1 LGSGERDVP
10 YTDARAGSTVITLSA
25 KSREE
30 FVHDLVASLLE
41 AAYGKRPEAG
51 AAEGRVIPIQAAG
64 ADEAEILAQ
73 LAAGTLRAVRETS
86 GRLLPP
92 RWIALDEKGHRY
104 LLVAV
109 TARWDFSRPVGRPWS
124 VCSDLKATPRWPAAP
139 RAAGLPRLRDRRRP
153 SSRRAH
159 KLTRGDQPSTLRAL
173 TRRRGERPPR
183 WLK

>member
-1 LGSGERDVP
+1 MT
-10 YTDARAGSTVITLSA
+10 YTVDARASSTVITLSA

-64 ADEAEILAQ
+64 ANEAEILAQ

-92 RWIALDEKGHRY
+92 RWIALDEKR
-104 LLVAV
+104 V
-109 TARWDFSRPVGRPWS
+109 TATLPVAGDGAPGPFLAARRTSLECPLP
-124 VCSDLKATPRWPAAP
+124 DLKATLEV
-139 RAAGLPRLRDRRRP
+139 AAG
-153 SSRRAH
+153 
-159 KLTRGDQPSTLRAL
+159 
-173 TRRRGERPPR
+173 
-183 WLK
+183 